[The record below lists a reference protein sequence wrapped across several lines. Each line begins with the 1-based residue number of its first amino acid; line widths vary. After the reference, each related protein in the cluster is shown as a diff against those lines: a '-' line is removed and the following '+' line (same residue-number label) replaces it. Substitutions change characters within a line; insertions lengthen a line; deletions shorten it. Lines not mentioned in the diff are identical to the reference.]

1 MDALDL
7 QYGALDYVLTPDGQF
22 VFLEINPNGQWLW
35 LDDMLSLGITTAIA
49 EWLTKEP
56 S

>member
-1 MDALDL
+1 MDPHDL
-7 QYGALDYVLTPDGQF
+7 QYGAIENVLTPDGQF